1 MALLLVLAALATPA
15 FAQTTVPKFWSLTP
29 TGLTGG
35 DQFRLLFFSST
46 KRDGSVTD
54 IATYNTFIQNLAAA
68 GHTDVQAYSSGFKV
82 VGCTADADAR
92 DNTSTTYTSTAKGVP
107 IYWLDGTKAA
117 DDYEDFYDGSWDDE
131 ANDKNESG
139 TNGPDTSVEANYPIT
154 GCKHDGTEFVS
165 SISSRSFA
173 LGSSDG
179 PVIGR
184 PNSSTTSHGPIS
196 TVSGNTS
203 VTVGPTDSRPMYGL
217 SVVFQVPPN
226 TPPDAADGTVTTN
239 EDTAYAFSAADFNF
253 SDADGDAFEVEIVE
267 LPVAGTLKLD
277 NANASVAD
285 FVSEADIDAGLF
297 TYTPPANANGTGY
310 ASFDFAVDDGTLGS
324 PAYMMTINVTAVN
337 DLPSGKPVI
346 TGTATVGQALSASA
360 SGISDVDGLSGVT
373 YSYQWVR
380 VDGSDS
386 DISGATSSTYTL
398 QSADGGKKVKVKVSF
413 TDQGSTTETVTSDA
427 YPSSGTIGTTNTAP
441 TATDSTVTTAEDSAY
456 TFSAADFNFMDTD
469 PTDTLSSVQIVT
481 LPASGKGTLR
491 LSSTAVTASQVIL
504 AATIPSLTYTPP
516 ANANSASYASFTFK
530 VNDGTDDSA
539 AASTMTINVTAVNDP
554 PSGKPTITG
563 TATVGQD
570 LTASTSGIS
579 DADGL
584 IGVTYSYQWLL
595 VDGSDNNISGATSS
609 TYTLQTADNGKKV
622 KVKVSFT
629 DQGSTAETL
638 TSDEYPSSGTIG
650 TPNARPTAADGTVTT
665 NEDTAYT
672 FSAANFNFS
681 DTDGDTLSSVQI
693 VTLPASGKGT
703 LALSGTAVTAS
714 QVIPA
719 TSIPSLTYTPPA
731 NANGTPYTTFTFR
744 VSDGKDESAAAST
757 MTINV
762 TAVNDPPSGK
772 PTISGTAAVG
782 QDLSASTSGI
792 SDVDGLIGVTYLY
805 QWILVDGGDSD
816 ISGAT
821 SSTYTLQP
829 ADDDKKVKV
838 SFRDQGGTD
847 ETVTS
852 EEYPS
857 SGTIGALNTV
867 PDAPVL
873 SATAGGSTRINLFWT
888 APGSDGGSAITGYQ
902 IEVSSDGSSFTTLVA
917 NTRITTTAYTHI
929 GLGGGATRYYRVSAI
944 NTNGTGLPSNIAD
957 ATTTAGQTGKTMVWF
972 GTEAYTAT
980 EGGADAQVSVH
991 LSEAV
996 IGEPLDVRLLLEY
1009 GGGAAAAD
1017 HGSIPT
1023 VVTFGVGQR
1032 TKTITV
1038 AATDDVL
1045 DDDGESVSLGFFNDH
1060 RDRVITGHGSIT
1072 ATVALEDNDGN
1083 ERVDV
1088 SFGAG
1093 AYKATEG
1100 GTDATVEVNLDAA
1113 PGRSVEIPLVVTRQG
1128 GASAADYSSIPASVT
1143 FGAEETSKTVD
1154 VTATVDVG
1162 GDGGE
1167 SVRLEFGELPA
1178 SVFAGSPAA
1187 AVVTLFDSNTHQVGF
1202 VVSFG
1207 TAQTVLVRESST
1219 VRHRFG
1225 VYLGTRWQPGSGRPS
1240 KPVTIPLVVTRR
1252 GATEDDHT
1260 EIPASVTF
1268 GVNEGASGFSMRAIP
1283 DQTTEPDEELTIT
1296 FGQPLPPGVRLPAE
1310 GRCCRMLEVELVDL
1324 DVDNAPATG
1333 APTISGTPAAGETL
1347 TADVS
1352 GISDVDGLS
1361 GVTYSYQWIR
1371 VVNGSD
1377 IGIPGAA
1384 LSTYTLQSADVGNK
1398 VKVRVSFTD
1407 GQGGDE
1413 MLTSDEYPSS
1423 GTINEEET
1431 SSVVVPDPPPFSPP
1445 VVENP
1450 PTEEVVE
1457 NPPTEE
1463 VVENPPT
1470 EEVVENPPTE
1480 EVEEGCAVSDVTGDD
1495 RSLEIFVECAAQ
1507 RIEDSDTFTET
1518 LRILEG
1524 FRDDEGN
1531 WNNGFTYLVL
1541 LTARGGVYFHANNR
1555 DVEDLDWSGILSCEG
1570 EGSVL
1575 DTEEGCFIEYE
1586 EERRGYAH
1594 PLSASHV
1601 PLTRDEAEFVLLG
1614 GFNKIP
1620 EEGKPFTGMIG
1631 EPLTEA
1637 GEVDTDDRL
1646 RKFVGEAG
1654 RVLGEAV
1661 SDSGIDPAELRGIL
1675 RREDGPWREGD
1686 VYIYILGETGRV
1698 IFNGADRDR
1707 EQKNESA
1714 KQYVRDL
1721 IMEAGEGIVEYTEG
1735 GSFRRAY
1742 AVRVEV
1748 LDAVY
1753 FVGSGYRVE
1762 GQPGGS
1768 DSGGGG
1774 GGCAV
1779 GGSDK
1784 GGAFGL
1790 FLAALALL
1798 LAVSL
1803 KRRLADGPFWGNSR

>member
-1 MALLLVLAALATPA
+1 MA
-15 FAQTTVPKFWSLTP
+15 VP
-29 TGLTGG
+29 
-35 DQFRLLFFSST
+35 
-46 KRDGSVTD
+46 
-54 IATYNTFIQNLAAA
+54 NN
-68 GHTDVQAYSSGFKV
+68 
-82 VGCTADADAR
+82 
-92 DNTSTTYTSTAKGVP
+92 
-107 IYWLDGTKAA
+107 
-117 DDYEDFYDGSWDDE
+117 
-131 ANDKNESG
+131 
-139 TNGPDTSVEANYPIT
+139 
-154 GCKHDGTEFVS
+154 
-165 SISSRSFA
+165 
-173 LGSSDG
+173 
-179 PVIGR
+179 
-184 PNSSTTSHGPIS
+184 
-196 TVSGNTS
+196 
-203 VTVGPTDSRPMYGL
+203 
-217 SVVFQVPPN
+217 
-226 TPPDAADGTVTTN
+226 
-239 EDTAYAFSAADFNF
+239 
-253 SDADGDAFEVEIVE
+253 
-267 LPVAGTLKLD
+267 
-277 NANASVAD
+277 
-285 FVSEADIDAGLF
+285 
-297 TYTPPANANGTGY
+297 
-310 ASFDFAVDDGTLGS
+310 
-324 PAYMMTINVTAVN
+324 
-337 DLPSGKPVI
+337 
-346 TGTATVGQALSASA
+346 
-360 SGISDVDGLSGVT
+360 
-373 YSYQWVR
+373 
-380 VDGSDS
+380 
-386 DISGATSSTYTL
+386 
-398 QSADGGKKVKVKVSF
+398 
-413 TDQGSTTETVTSDA
+413 
-427 YPSSGTIGTTNTAP
+427 AP
-441 TATDSTVTTAEDSAY
+441 TAAASTVTTVEDTAY
-456 TFSAADFNFMDTD
+456 TFSAANFNFSDTD

-481 LPASGKGTLR
+481 LPASGKGTLA
-491 LSSTAVTASQVIL
+491 LSGTAVTASQVIL
-504 AATIPSLTYTPP
+504 AASIPSLTYTPP
-516 ANANSASYASFTFK
+516 ANANGAGYASFTFK

-539 AASTMTINVTAVNDP
+539 AASTMTINVTAVNDL

-584 IGVTYSYQWLL
+584 SGVTYSYQWLL
-595 VDGSDNNISGATSS
+595 VDGGDNNISGATSS

-629 DQGSTAETL
+629 DQGSTAETV
-638 TSDEYPSSGTIG
+638 TSDAYPSSGTIG

-681 DTDGDTLSSVQI
+681 DTDPGDTLSSVRI
-693 VTLPASGKGT
+693 VRLPASGT
-703 LALSGTAVTAS
+703 LRLSGTNVTTS
-714 QVIPA
+714 QVILA
-719 TSIPSLTYTPPA
+719 ASIPSLTYTPPA

-762 TAVNDPPSGK
+762 TGFNDPPSGK

-782 QDLSASTSGI
+782 QDLTASTSGI
-792 SDVDGLIGVTYLY
+792 SDVDGLSGVTYGY
-805 QWILVDGGDSD
+805 QWIRVDGGDSD
-816 ISGAT
+816 ISGET

-829 ADDDKKVKV
+829 ADDDKKVKVKV

-857 SGTIGALNTV
+857 SGTIGSLNTV

-917 NTRITTTAYTHI
+917 NTRITATAYTHI

-957 ATTTAGQTGKTMVWF
+957 ATTTTGQTGKTMVWF

-996 IGEPLDVRLLLEY
+996 IGEPLDVRLLIEY

-1038 AATDDVL
+1038 AATDDVF

-1100 GTDATVEVNLDAA
+1100 GTDAMVEVKLDAA
-1113 PGRSVEIPLVVTRQG
+1113 PGRSVEIPLVATRQG
-1128 GASAADYSSIPASVT
+1128 GASAADYSGIPASVT
-1143 FGAEETSKTVD
+1143 FGAEETSKTID

-1187 AVVTLFDSNTHQVGF
+1187 AVVTLFDSNTNQGVGF

-1240 KPVTIPLVVTRR
+1240 KPVTIPLVVTHR

-1268 GVNEGASGFSMRAIP
+1268 GVNEGASGFDMRAIP
-1283 DQTTEPDEELTIT
+1283 DQTPEPDEELMIT

-1324 DVDNAPATG
+1324 DVGNVPATG

-1352 GISDVDGLS
+1352 GIDDVDGLS

-1384 LSTYTLQSADVGNK
+1384 LSTYTLQSEDAGNK

-1431 SSVVVPDPPPFSPP
+1431 SSVVVPDPPLF
-1445 VVENP
+1445 
-1450 PTEEVVE
+1450 
-1457 NPPTEE
+1457 
-1463 VVENPPT
+1463 
-1470 EEVVENPPTE
+1470 
-1480 EVEEGCAVSDVTGDD
+1480 
-1495 RSLEIFVECAAQ
+1495 L
-1507 RIEDSDTFTET
+1507 
-1518 LRILEG
+1518 LR
-1524 FRDDEGN
+1524 
-1531 WNNGFTYLVL
+1531 W
-1541 LTARGGVYFHANNR
+1541 
-1555 DVEDLDWSGILSCEG
+1555 W
-1570 EGSVL
+1570 
-1575 DTEEGCFIEYE
+1575 
-1586 EERRGYAH
+1586 
-1594 PLSASHV
+1594 
-1601 PLTRDEAEFVLLG
+1601 
-1614 GFNKIP
+1614 K
-1620 EEGKPFTGMIG
+1620 
-1631 EPLTEA
+1631 
-1637 GEVDTDDRL
+1637 
-1646 RKFVGEAG
+1646 
-1654 RVLGEAV
+1654 
-1661 SDSGIDPAELRGIL
+1661 IL
-1675 RREDGPWREGD
+1675 RRR
-1686 VYIYILGETGRV
+1686 LLLRLLL
-1698 IFNGADRDR
+1698 RR
-1707 EQKNESA
+1707 KES
-1714 KQYVRDL
+1714 Q
-1721 IMEAGEGIVEYTEG
+1721 
-1735 GSFRRAY
+1735 
-1742 AVRVEV
+1742 
-1748 LDAVY
+1748 
-1753 FVGSGYRVE
+1753 
-1762 GQPGGS
+1762 Q
-1768 DSGGGG
+1768 
-1774 GGCAV
+1774 
-1779 GGSDK
+1779 
-1784 GGAFGL
+1784 GGAP
-1790 FLAALALL
+1790 
-1798 LAVSL
+1798 S
-1803 KRRLADGPFWGNSR
+1803 PT